1 MTTTTLSKKEFQ
13 RQLQAALAS
22 REWSANTFMSGT
34 PPLTPAE
41 VTQEY
46 LNPAAHAD
54 IEHTAARLYYARIA
68 DAAGAYFR
76 SFGPPPW
83 NATAKAARLAGRR
96 AHKCHSIVSDLMSY
110 DD

>member
-1 MTTTTLSKKEFQ
+1 MTTTRLSKKEFQ
-13 RQLQAALAS
+13 HQLQAVLAS
-22 REWSANTFMSGT
+22 RGSAGFI

-68 DAAGAYFR
+68 AGAKAYFL
-76 SFGPPPW
+76 SFGNAHW
-83 NATAKAARLAGRR
+83 NATAQAARLAGRR
-96 AHKCHSIVSDLMSY
+96 AHTCHSIVSDLLPY

>member
-1 MTTTTLSKKEFQ
+1 MATTPLSKQEFQ

-46 LNPAAHAD
+46 LNRALPAD
-54 IEHTAARLYYARIA
+54 IEHAAARLYYARIA
-68 DAAGAYFR
+68 ATAWAHAR
-76 SFGPPPW
+76 SFGPAPW
-83 NATAKAARLAGRR
+83 NATAKAARLAGKR
-96 AHKCHSIVSDLMSY
+96 AHKCHSIVSDLKPY